1 MTLSTKTRRTTLI
14 GAVGTA
20 AMAAAMLASPAGA
33 STGAANANANEAA
46 DCAGR
51 SVPASKISFQ
61 MYSYASWTGWSG
73 ANTEAVLAELA
84 EVGYQN
90 IEPFGGTFSG
100 KSAAEV
106 SDILD
111 EYGLKAPSS
120 HGSTNEAS
128 WPTTL
133 EYYKEVGQRYVGS
146 GGFASPGIGSY
157 ENTLAT
163 AETLNRLGE
172 ASAKNGTGKIFGH
185 NHQSEFTTTY
195 TDPETGEVKSAW
207 QILVENTDS
216 RYVTFQLDIYWAEM
230 AGVDTAALLEE
241 YGDRIE
247 LLHIKDGGI
256 TGDDRGQ
263 QTAVGEGDIDWAP
276 ILEAAQGKVKYY
288 VVEMDGAPASIDFAE
303 DSFDF
308 LTCFN
313 Y

>member
-1 MTLSTKTRRTTLI
+1 MTLTTKNRRKALL
-14 GAVGTA
+14 GMAGTV
-20 AMAAAMLASPAGA
+20 AMAAGLLAAPA
-33 STGAANANANEAA
+33 SAATNGNANENANDAA
-46 DCAGR
+46 KCAGR
-51 SVPASKISFQ
+51 SVPVSKISFQ
-61 MYSYASWTGWSG
+61 MYSYNSWGRQVG
-73 ANTEAVLAELA
+73 TETLLAELA
-84 EVGYQN
+84 EVGYKN

-100 KSAAEV
+100 KSADEV
-106 SDILD
+106 NALLD
-111 EYGLKAPSS
+111 EYGLKAPTS

-172 ASAKNGTGKIFGH
+172 ASVKNGTGKIYGH
-185 NHQSEFTTTY
+185 NHQSEFTTKY

-230 AGVDTAALLEE
+230 AGIDTAALIEQ

-247 LLHIKDGGI
+247 LLHIKDGGL
-256 TGDDRGQ
+256 TGANRGK
-263 QTAVGEGDIDWAP
+263 QTNVGDGEIDWAP

-288 VVEMDGAPASIDFAE
+288 VIEMDGAPNSIDFAE
-303 DSFDF
+303 ESFDF

-313 Y
+313 F